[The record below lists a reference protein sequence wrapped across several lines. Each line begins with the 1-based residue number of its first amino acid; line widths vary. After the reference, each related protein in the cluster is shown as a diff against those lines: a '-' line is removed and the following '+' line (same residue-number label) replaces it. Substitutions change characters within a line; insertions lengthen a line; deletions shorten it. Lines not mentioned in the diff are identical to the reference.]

1 MKKKVISVDNITKE
15 VALST
20 NKTIKILNNVSLAAY
35 ANEFLSIVGPSG
47 SGKSTLLKSMS
58 GLMQPTTGKVTINAI
73 DPYRL
78 RPSQTAKMRRHEIG
92 FIFQSYNLVPA
103 LPVFENIV
111 LPLRL
116 SGQKIDR
123 QAVVQLMDKMN
134 FAADLNSF
142 VANLSG
148 GEKQKVAIARVLL
161 TKAKIIFADEP
172 TGAVDSASKEII
184 FNLLRSLVD
193 QGACVI
199 MVTHDIELAT
209 KTDRTLTLKDGKI
222 EQIFT
227 KPKVENLLASI
238 EKG

>member
-1 MKKKVISVDNITKE
+1 
-15 VALST
+15 
-20 NKTIKILNNVSLAAY
+20 
-35 ANEFLSIVGPSG
+35 
-47 SGKSTLLKSMS
+47 
-58 GLMQPTTGKVTINAI
+58 
-73 DPYRL
+73 
-78 RPSQTAKMRRHEIG
+78 MRRHEIG

-227 KPKVENLLASI
+227 KPKVEDLLASI

>member
-1 MKKKVISVDNITKE
+1 MKKEVISVDNITKE

-58 GLMQPTTGKVTINAI
+58 GLMQPTAGKVTINAT

-227 KPKVENLLASI
+227 KPKVEDLLASI